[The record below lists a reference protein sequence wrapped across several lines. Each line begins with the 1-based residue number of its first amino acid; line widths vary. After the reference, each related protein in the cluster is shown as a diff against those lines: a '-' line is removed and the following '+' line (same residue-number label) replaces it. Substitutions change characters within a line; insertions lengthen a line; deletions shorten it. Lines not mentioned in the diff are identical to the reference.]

1 MKKRFNEHR
10 KVSPDFIASL
20 TEAYRASGLGLAKFA
35 RQRGISPGRLHYWV
49 YQKAR
54 TQSWPAGRGA
64 TGKRPTAPT
73 FQEVGVGTLF
83 PEISPWAAEVN
94 LPRGLV
100 VRFCAGATGD
110 WIGAVVQALER
121 PC

>member
-20 TEAYRASGLGLAKFA
+20 TEAYRASGLGLAEFA
-35 RQRGISPGRLHYWV
+35 RQRGVSPGRLHYWV
-49 YQKAR
+49 YQKGR
-54 TQSWPAGRGA
+54 TPSSSAASGA
-64 TGKRPTAPT
+64 TGRHPTAPT
-73 FQEVGVGTLF
+73 FQEVEVGTLF
-83 PEISPWAAEVN
+83 PEISPWAAEVG

-100 VRFCAGATGD
+100 VRFRAGATVD
-110 WIGAVVQALER
+110 WIGAVIHALER